1 MGLEIERKFVID
13 GSDLP
18 FDLSAYPVRKI
29 EQGYLNVRPAIR
41 VRRED
46 DHFYMTYKGSGIMSH
61 EEYNL
66 PLDKDSYGHLVS
78 KADGLIIR
86 KKRYLLPLN
95 EDAFSDGFLAEHPQI
110 CVLKK
115 EGGIKIELDVFED
128 EYEGRIVAEVEF
140 PDEMSADDYKPA
152 AWFGREVT
160 DDPKYSNANM
170 TKGVQENE

>member
-1 MGLEIERKFVID
+1 MGLEIERKFVVD

-18 FDLSAYPVRKI
+18 PGLDAYPVRVI
-29 EQGYLNVRPAIR
+29 EQGYLNIRPAIR

-66 PLDKDSYGHLVS
+66 PLDRKSYEHLVS

-95 EDAFSDGFLAEHPQI
+95 EDAFSEDFLESTPAVRRMI
-110 CVLKK
+110 KD
-115 EGGIKIELDVFED
+115 GGIMIELDVFED

-140 PDEMSADDYKPA
+140 PDEMTATCYRKAS
-152 AWFGREVT
+152 WFGREVT
-160 DDPKYSNANM
+160 GDQAYSNAFM
-170 TKGVQENE
+170 TKGVQRDE